1 MKEAITIISIIS
13 ALSINLFKTSI
24 EQSPKMPFSPSE
36 IVDSLVNKDSKE
48 TNEQTDSS
56 FSINSN
62 NLEEINET
70 TKKDIDGN
78 STLKTKPISEMTEPS
93 SNSSDKRVSNSQ
105 IKDGF
110 NYLGHHYELGNFSG
124 TGFVPTWTNTVFQWN
139 DFPTHYLVE
148 LNSYPGQTIFDLQIG
163 SEVILNGQ
171 TYTVYN
177 IVYNQANDQEG
188 LDMVLNSGAAIS
200 IQVCV
205 SSSENSSLNL
215 YFLK

>member
-36 IVDSLVNKDSKE
+36 IVDSLVHNEEHQLDESFQFIDSTIIKE
-48 TNEQTDSS
+48 KTKQKVTTNSK
-56 FSINSN
+56 N
-62 NLEEINET
+62 
-70 TKKDIDGN
+70 N
-78 STLKTKPISEMTEPS
+78 STLHTESTSEIKESTS
-93 SNSSDKRVSNSQ
+93 SNNSDSKIPSPKNTN
-105 IKDGF
+105 GF
-110 NYLGHHYELGNFSG
+110 NYLGHHYDLGNFSG

-139 DFPTHYLVE
+139 DFPNHYLVE

-163 SEVILNGQ
+163 SEVTLNGQ
-171 TYTVYN
+171 AYTVYN
-177 IVYNQANDQEG
+177 IVYSQANNQEG

-205 SSSENSSLNL
+205 SSSENSALNL
-215 YFLK
+215 YFLR

>member
-48 TNEQTDSS
+48 TNEQTESS

-93 SNSSDKRVSNSQ
+93 SNSSDKRVSSSQ

>member
-13 ALSINLFKTSI
+13 ALSVNLFKASI
-24 EQSPKMPFSPSE
+24 DQPQKALINPSE
-36 IVDSLVNKDSKE
+36 IVDSLVEKDSKE
-48 TNEQTDSS
+48 TNEQTESS

-124 TGFVPTWTNTVFQWN
+124 TVFVPTWTNTVFQWN

-163 SEVILNGQ
+163 SEVIINGQ

>member
-24 EQSPKMPFSPSE
+24 EPSQKTPFSPSE
-36 IVDSLVNKDSKE
+36 IIDSLIEKDSKE
-48 TNEQTDSS
+48 TNEKTKPSVSMDSNILKETNKTIEND
-56 FSINSN
+56 INN
-62 NLEEINET
+62 
-70 TKKDIDGN
+70 N
-78 STLKTKPISEMTEPS
+78 STLKTKSTSEMTEPLS
-93 SNSSDKRVSNSQ
+93 KNSDEVISNSQ
-105 IKDGF
+105 NKDGF
-110 NYLGHHYELGNFSG
+110 NYLGHHYQLGNFSG

-139 DFPTHYLVE
+139 DFPSHYLVE

-163 SEVILNGQ
+163 SEVIVNGI
-171 TYTVYN
+171 TYTIYN

-188 LDMVLNSGAAIS
+188 LDMVLNSRAAIS

-205 SSSENSSLNL
+205 SSSEDSALNL

>member
-24 EQSPKMPFSPSE
+24 EQSQKTLLSPSE
-36 IVDSLVNKDSKE
+36 IIDSFIDKDNKDRNEQIESSFSTDSSILKE
-48 TNEQTDSS
+48 TNKPIESDIDINSTIKTKSTSEITDSTS
-56 FSINSN
+56 KNSD
-62 NLEEINET
+62 EVI
-70 TKKDIDGN
+70 
-78 STLKTKPISEMTEPS
+78 PS
-93 SNSSDKRVSNSQ
+93 SQN
-105 IKDGF
+105 KDGF

-163 SEVILNGQ
+163 SEVIINGQ

>member
-48 TNEQTDSS
+48 TNEQTESS

>member
-13 ALSINLFKTSI
+13 ALSVNLFKASI
-24 EQSPKMPFSPSE
+24 DQPQKALINPSE
-36 IVDSLVNKDSKE
+36 IIDSLVEKDSKE
-48 TNEQTDSS
+48 TNEKTKPSVSMDSNILKETNKTIEND
-56 FSINSN
+56 IN
-62 NLEEINET
+62 
-70 TKKDIDGN
+70 N
-78 STLKTKPISEMTEPS
+78 STLKTKSTSEMTEPIS
-93 SNSSDKRVSNSQ
+93 KNSDEIISNSQ
-105 IKDGF
+105 NKDGF

-124 TGFVPTWTNTVFQWN
+124 TGFVPTWTNIVFQWN
-139 DFPTHYLVE
+139 DFPSHYLVE

-163 SEVILNGQ
+163 SEVIVNGI
-171 TYTVYN
+171 TYTIYN